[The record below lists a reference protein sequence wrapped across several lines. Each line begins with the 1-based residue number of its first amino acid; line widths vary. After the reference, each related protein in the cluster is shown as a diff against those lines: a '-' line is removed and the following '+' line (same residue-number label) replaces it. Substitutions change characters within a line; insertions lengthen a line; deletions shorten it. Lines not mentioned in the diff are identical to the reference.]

1 MNVRGI
7 ATCMAAAALALS
19 IGCAAPS
26 IDVPDQNAISISGLT
41 SSPTPAAVSAAAQ
54 ELIAGMRADAGSIM
68 SSFGQFGR
76 EAYELDPGNLQF
88 VSEYFLSLGD
98 VAIWSGPYRTI
109 KTADLVIQ
117 AVDGVGS
124 YTDQQKAG
132 IRGFARTVKA
142 LELLTVIRDLGQSG
156 AALDADSTVTG
167 PLPPIASEA
176 QVYAYIQA
184 LLDSARTD
192 LNAAGSSFVINLG
205 AGFANFNTPATFLTF
220 NRAIR
225 ARADIDI
232 SDYADAL
239 TDLSQSFLSLSQPLF
254 YGPFNTYSTVAGDAQ
269 NPVYEASPRVW
280 YANPDL
286 STGAQL
292 KPDGTQDNRFSSKI
306 TQIPA
311 ITRAGVTTAWT
322 FKNYSGPTA
331 SIYIIR
337 NEELILLRAEANLGL
352 GNTSAA
358 IQDINFIRTK
368 SGGLAPISDPYV
380 PAAGQPPTLLD
391 ELLYEKRY
399 SLMWEEGTSSWLDAR
414 HYDKLAQL
422 PHDQPVG
429 TVVFPYTFIPA
440 SECQARGNA
449 PAGCQAPAGQ

>member
-1 MNVRGI
+1 MVAGVL
-7 ATCMAAAALALS
+7 AALIA
-19 IGCAAPS
+19 GCGSSS

-41 SSPTPAAVSAAAQ
+41 ASPTPASVSAAAQ
-54 ELIAGMRADAGSIM
+54 ELIAGMRGDASGIM
-68 SSFGQFGR
+68 SSFSQFGR

-88 VSEYFLSLGD
+88 VSQYFLSLGD

-109 KTADLVIQ
+109 KTADLVLQ
-117 AVDGVGS
+117 AVNGVGS
-124 YTDQQKAG
+124 FTDQQKAG
-132 IRGFARTVKA
+132 IRGFARTIKA
-142 LELLTVIRDLGQSG
+142 FELLTVIRDLGLSG

-184 LLDSARTD
+184 LLDSAQTD
-192 LNAAGSSFVINLG
+192 LTSAGSAFVITLG
-205 AGFANFNTPATFLTF
+205 AGFANFNTPTTFLTF

-239 TDLSQSFLSLSQPLF
+239 TDLSKSFLSLTQPLF

-269 NPVYEASPRVW
+269 NPVYEAAPRVW

-286 STGAQL
+286 AARAQK
-292 KPDGTQDNRFSSKI
+292 KPDGTPDNRFSSKV
-306 TQIPA
+306 TATPA

-331 SIYIIR
+331 PIYIIR

-358 IQDINFIRTK
+358 IQDINFIRTT

-380 PAAGQPPTLLD
+380 PAAGQPATLLD

-414 HYDKLAQL
+414 HYGKLAQL
-422 PHDQPVG
+422 PHDQPAG
-429 TVVFPYTFIPA
+429 TVAFPYAFIPA
-440 SECQARGNA
+440 SECQPRNNG